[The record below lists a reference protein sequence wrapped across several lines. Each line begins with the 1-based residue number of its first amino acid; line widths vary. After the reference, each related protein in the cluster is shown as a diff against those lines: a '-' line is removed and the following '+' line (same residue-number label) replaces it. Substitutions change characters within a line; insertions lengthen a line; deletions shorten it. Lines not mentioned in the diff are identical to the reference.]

1 MSKENNNNH
10 KGLMVSSAVIQ
21 TIADNRGGK
30 IEIEYR
36 KENGTKPDGTVYE
49 SKS

>member
-1 MSKENNNNH
+1 MTEEKNNN
-10 KGLMVSSAVIQ
+10 KGLAIPSAVIK
-21 TIADNRGGK
+21 TIADNCGGK
-30 IEIEYR
+30 IEVEYR